1 MWALNGTGSDFGK
14 LVRTLVGHGHRV
26 NTLALNTDYVMR
38 TGPFDHTGGLA
49 HGHTDP
55 FEAAKEKYSKFKGR

>member
-1 MWALNGTGSDFGK
+1 MNAEGGGLGK

-38 TGPFDHTGGLA
+38 TGPYDHRGALYQGL
-49 HGHTDP
+49 TDP
-55 FEAAKEKYSKFKGR
+55 VEAARAKYQEFRGE